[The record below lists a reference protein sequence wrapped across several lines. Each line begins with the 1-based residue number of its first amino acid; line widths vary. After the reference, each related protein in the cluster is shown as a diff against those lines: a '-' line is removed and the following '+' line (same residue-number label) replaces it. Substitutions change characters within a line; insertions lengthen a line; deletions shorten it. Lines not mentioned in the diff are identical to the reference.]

1 LRKVMDNIIQIRD
14 LTFAYAA
21 GDEPVLSDINID
33 IGSGE
38 FVIIMGSSG
47 SGKTTLLK
55 MLKRNMIPAG
65 RYSGRVYIYGKEAD
79 KLTDREN
86 AAGIGYVSQDPD
98 NQIVTDKVWH
108 ELAFGLENLG
118 MDNVTIRKKVA
129 EMSEYF
135 GITGWYDKEVSKLSG
150 GQKQILNLASVMV
163 MQPGILL
170 LDEPTANLDPLAAIR
185 FLDVVKRINQ
195 ELGVTVVMVE
205 HNLEYIYAD
214 ADRIIAIDKG
224 RVAANS
230 SPKKAAADIIAAGSF
245 LIEGLPVASRLYS
258 GYNKKNG
265 NSVVSYNNVNI
276 DSNNKDN
283 HILSDE
289 IPLTV
294 KEGRRWYVNYKKVYG
309 KDITKDKDKINNFA
323 GKSII
328 NDKVIKKDVLE
339 EDNITGNKNKKRIGF
354 IKKNNLE
361 NKSSRKNTDNIE
373 NTVCQLKNV
382 SYSYNKKLPY
392 IIDGVDVSFKEGQ
405 ITAILGGNG
414 AGKST
419 MLKLIAGIIEPVRG
433 KIISNKRIIMLP
445 QDPKAVFTEVSVEE
459 ELAEVLMDKGNG
471 IYNNMPMEDKRE
483 IVEQIIE
490 EFGLNDIRKN
500 NPYDISGGQQEKLA
514 IAKVLL
520 LKPEVLLL
528 DEPTNGLDPYFKKTL
543 GKLLKKI
550 NADGVTI
557 IIVSHDLEFVDSFC
571 DDVIMLFD
579 KKVAAK
585 DSTHKFLRDNMF
597 YTTNY
602 YRIMK

>member
-1 LRKVMDNIIQIRD
+1 MDNIIQIRD
-14 LTFAYAA
+14 MTFAYAE

-135 GITGWYDKEVSKLSG
+135 GITGWYDREVSKLSG

-205 HNLEYIYAD
+205 HNLEHIYAD

-309 KDITKDKDKINNFA
+309 KDITKDKDKIKNFA

-392 IIDGVDVSFKEGQ
+392 IIDGVDVSFKEGR

-419 MLKLIAGIIEPVRG
+419 MLKLIAGIIKPVCG

-579 KKVAAK
+579 RKVAAQ

-602 YRIMK
+602 YRIIK